1 MHHIAVLKNA
11 IQNYS
16 WGSETAIAEL
26 LGVKPAAGRPEA
38 ELWMGAHPKAPSLVK
53 ENGQWVSLEV
63 LIEEHPA
70 EILGESV
77 AEKFD
82 GRLPF
87 LFKVLAAARPLSLQ
101 AHPSLE
107 QARQGYDRENRLGIP
122 LDAANRNY
130 KDDNHKP
137 ECICALTPFT
147 AMSGFREIDQT
158 LALMDQ
164 MALKGLRTLLMQ
176 LREQPNASGLKAF
189 FRSLMSLPDDVKHE
203 VTTEAVAKAQPM
215 GKSDPALS
223 WVVALAEAY
232 PGDIGILS
240 PLFLNLVELQPGE
253 AVALPAGQLH
263 AYLEGVGIELM
274 ANSDNVLRGGLT
286 PKHVDVP
293 ELLDVLHFA
302 PLKIRRLLAE
312 PATSGERVYAS
323 SFAEF
328 VLSTITVTTATVYT
342 SQDQRSAEILLCTA
356 GAATITETDSGKLL
370 PLNRGVS
377 VLVPASVKQYS
388 ISGDATVYKAAVPL

>member
-1 MHHIAVLKNA
+1 MHHIAELKNV

-26 LGVKPAAGRPEA
+26 LGVKPAVGTPQA
-38 ELWMGAHPKAPSLVK
+38 ELWMGAHPKAPSLINQ
-53 ENGQWVSLEV
+53 NGQWVSLEA

-77 AEKFD
+77 TENFG

-87 LFKVLAAARPLSLQ
+87 LFKVLAAAQPLSLQ

-122 LDAANRNY
+122 LDAPNRNY

-147 AMSGFREIDQT
+147 AMSGFRAIDQT
-158 LALMDQ
+158 LTLMDR

-189 FRSLMSLPDDVKHE
+189 FRSLMSLPEDVKRE
-203 VTTEAVAKAQPM
+203 VTTEAVER
-215 GKSDPALS
+215 ALALGNSESACS

-302 PLKIRRLLAE
+302 PLTIQRLLAE

-328 VLSTITVTTATVYT
+328 VLSTIAVTAATVYT
-342 SQDQRSAEILLCTA
+342 SQAQHSAEILLCTA
-356 GAATITETDSGKLL
+356 GAATITETDSGKRL